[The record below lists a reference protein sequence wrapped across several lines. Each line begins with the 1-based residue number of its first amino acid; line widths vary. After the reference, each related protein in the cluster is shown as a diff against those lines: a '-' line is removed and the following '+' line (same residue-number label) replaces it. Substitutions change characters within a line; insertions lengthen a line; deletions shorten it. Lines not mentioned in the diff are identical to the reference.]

1 MNKLDPKGDNGVDSK
16 KLIESIQKRLPN
28 EDVNIYNVNKFYAVL
43 EDRAICKN
51 CKGLGFCKMETKGYY
66 NDYSG
71 DDFYLQECK
80 YKKEARLQ
88 DETNSLIKTLYMPK
102 KVLNASIDTF
112 DLNSES
118 RKTIYKQMTD
128 FINKYGIEKC
138 KGLYLY
144 GSFSIGKTYAL
155 ACIANELAKNNIN
168 SLLIYFPDLVLDIKN
183 SLEDSNRFQEL
194 INMLKSVDVL
204 MLDDIGAENMTPWVR
219 DEILGPVINYR
230 VLEDKPVFISANIS
244 PIELTAHLA
253 VDKQQAS
260 LLKAKRIIS
269 RLEALVDIVDM
280 DDCKKYER

>member
-1 MNKLDPKGDNGVDSK
+1 MKKLDPKGDNGVDSK

-66 NDYSG
+66 NDYS
-71 DDFYLQECK
+71 DDEFYLQECK

-244 PIELTAHLA
+244 PIELIAHLA